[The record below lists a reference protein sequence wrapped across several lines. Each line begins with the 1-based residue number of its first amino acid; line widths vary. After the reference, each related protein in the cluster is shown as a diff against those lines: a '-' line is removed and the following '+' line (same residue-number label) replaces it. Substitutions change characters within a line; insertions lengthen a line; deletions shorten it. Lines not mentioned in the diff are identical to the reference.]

1 MKTTQKPL
9 VPRYFNANRFADH
22 LHVAVSAACG
32 VVGSMSISAPALSQS
47 LEEVLVTA
55 TRRAESV
62 QDIPMSV
69 SVLGE
74 AQLTDL
80 NVTDM
85 EDYLMMLP
93 NVGFISLGPS
103 QGNIYIRG
111 ISSGGESLLG
121 ANPAVAV
128 YLDEQPV
135 TLVGA

>member
-1 MKTTQKPL
+1 
-9 VPRYFNANRFADH
+9 
-22 LHVAVSAACG
+22 
-32 VVGSMSISAPALSQS
+32 
-47 LEEVLVTA
+47 
-55 TRRAESV
+55 
-62 QDIPMSV
+62 MSV

-103 QGNIYIRG
+103 TGSIYIRG

-135 TLVGA
+135 TLVGAYLNPHIYDINRIEVLAGPQGTTFGANAQSGAIRIMTNQPELDEFSGCLLYTSPSPRD

>member
-1 MKTTQKPL
+1 
-9 VPRYFNANRFADH
+9 
-22 LHVAVSAACG
+22 
-32 VVGSMSISAPALSQS
+32 MSISAPALSQS

-103 QGNIYIRG
+103 TGSIYIRG

-128 YLDEQPV
+128 
-135 TLVGA
+135 